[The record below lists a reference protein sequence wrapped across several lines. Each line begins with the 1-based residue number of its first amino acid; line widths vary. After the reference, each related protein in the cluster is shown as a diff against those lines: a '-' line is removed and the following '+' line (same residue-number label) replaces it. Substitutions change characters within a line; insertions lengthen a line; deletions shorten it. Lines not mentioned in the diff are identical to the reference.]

1 MVRLRLLGPVELAVG
16 DVTVDIGPPQRR
28 TVLAALAVDTGRP
41 VGVDVLVGRV
51 WGTDPPEGARRSLY
65 AHITRIRHACDR
77 MSGTS
82 REAVRLTRR
91 SDGYVLQADRQQVD
105 VHRFRQLIDRARDAR
120 VPDGERAALLGE
132 ALGLW
137 RGEPLSGLD
146 GPWAEQ
152 MRQAWRREQVDA
164 TIEWAR
170 VQARLGAAA
179 ATIGPLS
186 SLLDDFPLV
195 EPLAEALMRALHDS
209 GRDAEALQCYASMR
223 HRLADELGTDP
234 GSALRETHQAIL
246 RGNLSP
252 SAPPQQPAPAPPP
265 PPKPRQGTVPAQL
278 PVAVSGFTGRREELA
293 ELDALLESAQ
303 PPAPVVISAVSG
315 TAGVGKTTLAVH
327 WAHRVRK
334 FFPDGQ
340 LYVNLRGFDPGG
352 TVVDPAEAVRG
363 FLDAF
368 AVPAARIPPSLDAQA
383 ALYRSL
389 LADRR
394 VLIVL
399 DNARDAEQV
408 RPLLPGTPGC
418 LALVTSRNRLTSL
431 AAVEGARLLSVDVL
445 SPDESRSLLAD
456 RLDTGRITAEPD
468 AVAEIVARCAGL
480 PLALAVLA
488 ARAAAEPRIPLATL
502 ADELRESGSRLDALD
517 AGDSATRVRA
527 VFSWSYASLAPAAQR
542 LFRLLGLHHGPDI
555 SAAAAASLTG
565 VPPTRVRA
573 PLAELT
579 RTHLLTEHL
588 PSRYASHDLLRAY
601 AAELARTEDG
611 DAERRQATHRVLD
624 HYLFS
629 ALHAQ
634 RLLGP
639 PADPVLPSPAQPEV
653 TPEEPADREG
663 AMAWFTAE
671 HPVLL
676 AAVDQA
682 AQEGFDVHVWQLAA
696 ALTPYHQRKVLWSDW
711 AGTHM
716 AGLAAARRAGD
727 KAGQACA
734 HRNIGNAESTL
745 GRPAEA
751 RTHLERAARLYQ
763 QIGDQLG
770 AAHTHLAL
778 GRVSTQQGR
787 VAEGLRCSQQ
797 AVRGFRAAGDRA
809 WQALALN
816 NVGWEHVQLGEYGHA
831 IDYCEQALA
840 LIGDTGHVSGEAH
853 TWDTLGVAHH
863 HLGEHGEAAACYEKA
878 AALFHHIGDLY
889 YEADILAHL
898 GDTHYAARNQ
908 RDARDAWTRS
918 LALFEQLDHRD
929 TEALRARLEHHLHL
943 DPSDTVLPDRD

>member
-1 MVRLRLLGPVELAVG
+1 M
-16 DVTVDIGPPQRR
+16 
-28 TVLAALAVDTGRP
+28 
-41 VGVDVLVGRV
+41 
-51 WGTDPPEGARRSLY
+51 
-65 AHITRIRHACDR
+65 
-77 MSGTS
+77 
-82 REAVRLTRR
+82 
-91 SDGYVLQADRQQVD
+91 
-105 VHRFRQLIDRARDAR
+105 
-120 VPDGERAALLGE
+120 
-132 ALGLW
+132 
-137 RGEPLSGLD
+137 
-146 GPWAEQ
+146 
-152 MRQAWRREQVDA
+152 
-164 TIEWAR
+164 
-170 VQARLGAAA
+170 
-179 ATIGPLS
+179 
-186 SLLDDFPLV
+186 
-195 EPLAEALMRALHDS
+195 
-209 GRDAEALQCYASMR
+209 
-223 HRLADELGTDP
+223 
-234 GSALRETHQAIL
+234 
-246 RGNLSP
+246 
-252 SAPPQQPAPAPPP
+252 
-265 PPKPRQGTVPAQL
+265 
-278 PVAVSGFTGRREELA
+278 
-293 ELDALLESAQ
+293 
-303 PPAPVVISAVSG
+303 
-315 TAGVGKTTLAVH
+315 
-327 WAHRVRK
+327 
-334 FFPDGQ
+334 
-340 LYVNLRGFDPGG
+340 NLRGFDPGG

-368 AVPAARIPPSLDAQA
+368 AVPAARVPPSLEAQA

-431 AAVEGARLLSVDVL
+431 AAVEGARLLSVGVL

-456 RLDTGRITAEPD
+456 RLDADRIAAESD

-488 ARAAAEPRIPLATL
+488 ARAAAEPRVPLATL

-517 AGDSATRVRA
+517 GGDSATQVRA
-527 VFSWSYASLAPAAQR
+527 VFSWSYASLDPAAQR
-542 LFRLLGLHHGPDI
+542 LFRLLGLHPGPDI
-555 SAAAAASLTG
+555 SAAAAASLAG
-565 VPPTRVRA
+565 VAPPQVRA

-579 RTHLLTEHL
+579 RTHLLSEHL
-588 PSRYASHDLLRAY
+588 PGRYASHDLLSAY
-601 AAELARTEDG
+601 AAELARTEDS
-611 DAERRQATHRVLD
+611 DADRRQVTHRALD
-624 HYLFS
+624 HYLLS
-629 ALHAQ
+629 ALNAQ

-653 TPEEPADREG
+653 TPEEPADRER

-696 ALTPYHQRKVLWSDW
+696 ALTPFHQRKALWSDW

-727 KAGQACA
+727 EAGQACA
-734 HRNIGNAESTL
+734 HRNIGNAEATL

-751 RTHLERAARLYQ
+751 RTHLERAARLYER
-763 QIGDQLG
+763 IGDRLG
-770 AAHTHLAL
+770 VAHTHLAL

-787 VAEGLRCSQQ
+787 VPEGMRHSQR
-797 AVRGFRAAGDRA
+797 AVQGFRAAGDRA

-816 NVGWEHVQLGEYGHA
+816 NVGWDHVQLGEYRHA
-831 IDYCEQALA
+831 IDHCEQALA

-863 HLGEHGEAAACYEKA
+863 HLGEHSEAAASYEKA

-898 GDTHYAARNQ
+898 GDCHYAARNP

-929 TEALRARLEHHLHL
+929 TAALRARIEHHLHL
-943 DPSDTVLPDRD
+943 DPSDAVLPDRD

>member
-16 DVTVDIGPPQRR
+16 DAAVDVGPPQRR

-77 MSGTS
+77 AADAS
-82 REAVRLTRR
+82 REAVRLIRR

-105 VHRFRQLIDRARDAR
+105 VHRFRHLVDRARETR
-120 VPDGERAALLGE
+120 VPDSERAALLGE

-170 VQARLGAAA
+170 AQARLGASA

-186 SLLDDFPLV
+186 TLLDDFPLV
-195 EPLAEALMRALHDS
+195 EPLADTLMRALHDS
-209 GRDAEALQCYASMR
+209 GRDAEALQCYASMQR
-223 HRLADELGTDP
+223 RLADELGTDP
-234 GSALRETHQAIL
+234 GTALRETHQAIL
-246 RGNLSP
+246 RGNLPP
-252 SAPPQQPAPAPPP
+252 SAPPQPTVPVPPPAPGPQ
-265 PPKPRQGTVPAQL
+265 RGTVPAQL
-278 PVAVSGFTGRREELA
+278 PVAVRGFTGRHTELA
-293 ELDALLESAQ
+293 QLDALLDSAR

-327 WAHRVRK
+327 WAHRVRES
-334 FFPDGQ
+334 FPDGQ
-340 LYVNLRGFDPGG
+340 LYVNLRGFDAGG
-352 TVVDPAEAVRG
+352 TVMDPWEAVRG

-368 AVPAARIPPSLDAQA
+368 AGPAARIPPSPESQA

-445 SPDESRSLLAD
+445 TPEESRSLLAD
-456 RLDTGRITAEPD
+456 RLDAPRIAAEPD

-488 ARAAAEPRIPLATL
+488 ARAAAEPRIPLAVL

-517 AGDSATRVRA
+517 GGDSATRVRA
-527 VFSWSYASLAPAAQR
+527 VFSWSYAALSPAGRR
-542 LFRLLGLHHGPDI
+542 LFRLLGLHPGPNI
-555 SAAAAASLTG
+555 SAAAAASLAG
-565 VPPTRVRA
+565 VPPARIRA

-588 PSRYASHDLLRAY
+588 PRRYASHDLLRAY
-601 AAELARTEDG
+601 AAELARTEEG
-611 DAERRQATHRVLD
+611 DADRRRAAHRVLD
-624 HYLFS
+624 HYLFT

-639 PADPVLPSPAQPEV
+639 PADLVHPSPAQPGV
-653 TPEEPADREG
+653 TPEEPADREA

-676 AAVDQA
+676 AAVDRA
-682 AQEGFDVHVWQLAA
+682 DREGFDRHVWQLAA

-711 AGTHM
+711 AGTHR

-727 KAGQACA
+727 EAGEACA
-734 HRNIGNAESTL
+734 HRNIGNAEAAL
-745 GRPAEA
+745 GRPDEA
-751 RTHLERAARLYQ
+751 RSHLERAASLYQ
-763 QIGDQLG
+763 RIGDRLG

-778 GRVSTQQGR
+778 GRVCTQRGR
-787 VAEGLRCSQQ
+787 AAEGMAYSQR

-816 NVGWEHVQLGEYGHA
+816 NVGWDHVQMGEYRQA
-831 IDYCEQALA
+831 IDHCEQALA

-853 TWDTLGVAHH
+853 TWDTLGFAHH

-878 AALFHHIGDLY
+878 AALFHQVGDLY

-898 GDTHYAARNQ
+898 GDTHYAARNP

-918 LALFEQLDHRD
+918 LALFEKLDHRD
-929 TEALRARLEHHLHL
+929 TEALRARLDHHLHL
-943 DPSDTVLPDRD
+943 DPSDTVLPPRD